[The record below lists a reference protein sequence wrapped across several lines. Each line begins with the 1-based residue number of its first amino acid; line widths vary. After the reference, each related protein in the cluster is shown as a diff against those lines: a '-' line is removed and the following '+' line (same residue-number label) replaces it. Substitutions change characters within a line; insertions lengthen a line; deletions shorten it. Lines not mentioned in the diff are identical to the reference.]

1 MYVIKTLLDRAKTIP
16 SNSTLQAEET
26 ENVLHALELNGYKK
40 RFIEKVINERT
51 QVNRNVE
58 NEIRGSTC
66 LPYVK
71 GVSEKVK
78 SVLTKAG
85 VRVAFKPVRT
95 LANIFR
101 IPKTRPSEE
110 RTKAVVYK
118 YECKSCSFSY
128 IGESKRC
135 WCSRWLEHKPGVR
148 KNIFSAIKEHAES
161 TGHDAAKSDAMIL
174 EKGVTNYTQ
183 RFFSKRYIQ

>member
-1 MYVIKTLLDRAKTIP
+1 MWI
-16 SNSTLQAEET
+16 
-26 ENVLHALELNGYKK
+26 
-40 RFIEKVINERT
+40 F
-51 QVNRNVE
+51 
-58 NEIRGSTC
+58 C
-66 LPYVK
+66 K
-71 GVSEKVK
+71 G
-78 SVLTKAG
+78 G

-128 IGESKRC
+128 IGESKIC

-148 KNIFSAIKEHAES
+148 KNIFSAIKDHAES
-161 TGHDAAKSDAMIL
+161 TGHDAAKSDAVIL
-174 EKGVTNYTQ
+174 EKGVTNNKLYTKDFSRSATFGDKQ
-183 RFFSKRYIQ
+183 RHGQ